1 MLVNGYRLVLSPF
14 LQITF
19 SVGSRVRL
27 FVRFWSRSWQSQ
39 WAALFA
45 ISEDCSGTGN
55 PNHILPAGNRNTDLQ
70 IDGVNC
76 VVDGS
81 ALTDGEKGVYV
92 YRNVNIYNGGTLIF
106 EDAPIDFHAHSILVE
121 MKSTLE
127 AGATAPIKGP
137 LTIWLW
143 GTKTD
148 DIASITCKSDGDNQC
163 GIPKEVWTS
172 NPNLPMKSMPMP
184 SVPCKKASAFDYKL
198 AVDDC
203 FYQYD
208 VLEPGDIAG
217 AYFGRKVLAVSAGG
231 NVILRGAKGIRPR
244 VIEAAPADSGT
255 SWAHLVKTLNG
266 NKETRVYIDR
276 AVPTWSEGDK
286 GQRQRSAIPHIRAI
300 AAARRPARGAV
311 PTKQIAQHS

>member
-1 MLVNGYRLVLSPF
+1 
-14 LQITF
+14 
-19 SVGSRVRL
+19 VRL